1 MKDAA
6 INTADRSEQR
16 EVMIEVKGL
25 TKKFGNLLVLDNID
39 EVIREGEKVAIIGP
53 SGSGKSTFLRC
64 LNLLEEPTAG
74 QVIFEGTVINAKK
87 VDINRH
93 RQEMGMV
100 FQHFN
105 LFPHLTVLKNIT
117 IAPARLEKKRWRTAK
132 KAQIKVILG
141 NAFNKAVNAMAKA
154 FAKSGKQP
162 KEKPMLPVPEVRTW
176 KSIKEEIND
185 NAMRLLQR
193 IGLEEKADSYPA
205 TLSGGQKQRIAIVR
219 ALAMNPKVMLFDE
232 PTSALDPEMVRHPRL
247 FYGSREDRRAG
258 SARSDIWQSAVSAA
272 QRLFGK
278 GFVTASYKDVS
289 IGCRSERAHTA
300 RVFFV
305 RKV

>member
-132 KAQIKVILG
+132 KTQIKVILG
-141 NAFNKAVNAMAKA
+141 NAFGKAERHAAVATHRSGR
-154 FAKSGKQP
+154 KSG
-162 KEKPMLPVPEVRTW
+162 LVSR
-176 KSIKEEIND
+176 
-185 NAMRLLQR
+185 NAFGRS
-193 IGLEEKADSYPA
+193 KTTDCH
-205 TLSGGQKQRIAIVR
+205 R
-219 ALAMNPKVMLFDE
+219 ARACDE
-232 PTSALDPEMVRHPRL
+232 SQSHAL
-247 FYGSREDRRAG
+247 
-258 SARSDIWQSAVSAA
+258 
-272 QRLFGK
+272 
-278 GFVTASYKDVS
+278 
-289 IGCRSERAHTA
+289 
-300 RVFFV
+300 
-305 RKV
+305 